1 MLQDQNKSN
10 FQLVDDLKSEK
21 ARLTDELKIKEK
33 ELAKLHPQLMQTTKE
48 LQHEKE
54 RAQQFER
61 HIKELKEQE

>member
-1 MLQDQNKSN
+1 MLLDQNKSN
-10 FQLVDDLKSEK
+10 FQLVGDLKSEK

-33 ELAKLHPQLMQTTKE
+33 ELAKFHSQLMQTTKE

>member
-10 FQLVDDLKSEK
+10 FQLVGDLKSEK
-21 ARLTDELKIKEK
+21 ARLTDELKVKEK
-33 ELAKLHPQLMQTTKE
+33 ELAKFHSQLMQTTKE
-48 LQHEKE
+48 LQHEAE